1 MGKQSGKSEVQ
12 FFVASSVVKIPAC
25 AYLQTVSGNLTYR
38 MRFTI
43 LNIIILICFYGCK
56 SDKGNSNPKSVE
68 ISQIQSKEN
77 LKIDS
82 ISPRIIYVKYGKFC
96 GECGTNCTQ
105 MYHHF
110 LIGNTTTFWTD
121 KTDSYFSKTGLI
133 CETKMNRESEKLS
146 FDLINNIPDS
156 ILKSKTLIN
165 NYGCPDCDDG
175 CGLYFEFK
183 LDDENSKP
191 IIYKMPWDLRNTSGQ
206 VNELAEIIKKTIVNL
221 KEYR

>member
-1 MGKQSGKSEVQ
+1 VLLGDMDG
-12 FFVASSVVKIPAC
+12 FL
-25 AYLQTVSGNLTYR
+25 Y
-38 MRFTI
+38 
-43 LNIIILICFYGCK
+43 IIILICFSGCK
-56 SDKGNSNPKSVE
+56 SDNGYSNPNSVE
-68 ISQIQSKEN
+68 ISKIKSNQN
-77 LKIDS
+77 LKSDS

-121 KTDSYFSKTGLI
+121 KTDSYFSSTGLI

-156 ILKSKTLIN
+156 ILKSKTPIN
-165 NYGCPDCDDG
+165 SFGCPDCDDG

-183 LDDENSKP
+183 LDEENSEP
-191 IIYKMPWDLRNTSGQ
+191 IIYKMPWDLSNTSGYTK
-206 VNELAEIIKKTIVNL
+206 ELGEIIKKTVVSL
-221 KEYR
+221 KKYR